1 MKRLLL
7 YLIGIILLPAAA
19 QLRAQE
25 IDFDNY
31 DWLCPHCQQIAIDHY
46 GGHSTVEELML
57 PPYKVAYWCQSS
69 HASFFV
75 TDELPEGAFVYD
87 IHEVKNLK
95 TNAYLP
101 TSYVVNLDSL
111 NLYAYNFDQFEQQHF
126 GKRIYFR
133 TPGSEHAYLVL
144 RGWREVDGILNNDA
158 LKRYLSYPDDYFY
171 KDQDK

>member
-1 MKRLLL
+1 MKRLLFPL
-7 YLIGIILLPAAA
+7 STFLLALVG

-31 DWLCPHCQQIAIDHY
+31 DWLCSHCQQIAIDHY
-46 GGHSTVEELML
+46 GGRSTIGELML

-87 IHEVKNLK
+87 IHEVKSLK

-101 TSYVVNLDSL
+101 TNYVVNLDSL
-111 NLYAYNFDQFEQQHF
+111 NLYAYNFGQFEQLHF

-133 TPGSEHAYLVL
+133 TPGSKHAYLVL
-144 RGWREVDGILNNDA
+144 RGWREVNALLNNDA
-158 LKRYLSYPDDYFY
+158 LKRYLSYPDDYLF
-171 KDQDK
+171 KNQDR